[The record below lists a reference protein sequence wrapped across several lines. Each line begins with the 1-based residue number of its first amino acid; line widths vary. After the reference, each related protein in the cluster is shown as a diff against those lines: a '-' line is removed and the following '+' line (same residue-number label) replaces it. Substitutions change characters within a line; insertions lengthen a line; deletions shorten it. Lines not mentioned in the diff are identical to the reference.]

1 MTTTKQ
7 ASQSIEEQSALLAR
21 QLLRALG
28 QDGNKPSLA
37 LTAKVYKAYLKGA
50 SCVDTTA
57 RDLSTLAP

>member
-28 QDGNKPSLA
+28 QDGNKPGLA
-37 LTAKVYKAYLKGA
+37 LTAKVYKAPQG
-50 SCVDTTA
+50 C
-57 RDLSTLAP
+57 